1 MFKVGDIV
9 YSNEWGEG
17 VVLTIHQ
24 DFLYPVVVEFDG
36 EGVKTFTT
44 RGKWRLDDPN
54 TNKDITLTPKK
65 ENNDA

>member
-1 MFKVGDIV
+1 MFKVGDNV
-9 YSNEWGEG
+9 YSKEYGDGSVIG
-17 VVLTIHQ
+17 VSPEH
-24 DFLYPVVVEFDG
+24 LYPVVVEFDG